1 MHLGNGL
8 SKPTGDVG
16 QRLKNKLWI
25 LGCQSYTLGQSDFII
40 IFQ

>member
-16 QRLKNKLWI
+16 QRLKNNR
-25 LGCQSYTLGQSDFII
+25 GSDECQFTLRAK
-40 IFQ
+40 